1 MSDFPFY
8 REEAAEPPAAP
19 VALPRSP
26 LEDLRDAS
34 HYQPSQALARAVNV
48 ALLLGQPLLVTGEP
62 GTGKTELAA
71 SLAWQLGYGK
81 PVRFEARSTSEA
93 KDLFYHF
100 DTLGRLHAVQ
110 SRAAQEW
117 ATGRAADFIRYN
129 ALGRAILRTLPFLE
143 VAEVLPT
150 AEHAAHDGPA
160 ASVVLIDE
168 IDKAPRDFP
177 NDILNEIERLE
188 FTIPELGYRPIQADP
203 AFRPV
208 ILLTSNAER
217 SLPPA
222 FLRRCVYFHIE
233 FPGRETL
240 ERIVE
245 SRVGRFPGRGLVAGA
260 IDFFLE
266 LRREEN
272 GLRKKPATAEL
283 LGWISY
289 LHRRGA
295 DPSKPLKF
303 CREIA
308 AESLGVLVKEKE
320 DYTVACDLL
329 QTFLKKS

>member
-8 REEAAEPPAAP
+8 REKAEGPPAAP

-34 HYQPSQALARAVNV
+34 HYQPSKALAKAVNV

-62 GTGKTELAA
+62 GTGKTELAG
-71 SLAWQLGYGK
+71 SLAWQLGYGR

-93 KDLFYHF
+93 KDLFYNF
-100 DTLGRLHAVQ
+100 DTLGRFHAEE
-110 SRAAQEW
+110 SAR
-117 ATGRAADFIRYN
+117 GRAADFIRYH
-129 ALGRAILRTLPFLE
+129 ALGRAILRTRALPE

-150 AEHAAHDGPA
+150 AELARHDGPA

-208 ILLTSNAER
+208 ILLTSNAEK

-233 FPGRETL
+233 FPDRETL
-240 ERIVE
+240 DRIVE
-245 SRVGRFPGRGLVAGA
+245 SRVGQFPGRGLVAGV

-266 LRREEN
+266 LRSEEN

-295 DPSKPLKF
+295 DPSKPLKY
-303 CREIA
+303 CRETA
-308 AESLGVLVKEKE
+308 AESLGILVKERE
-320 DYTVACDLL
+320 DYTVASGLL